1 MKLIPN
7 SFQMPNAFV
16 DEVMV
21 KLNDPAV
28 KIYLVIVRKTR
39 GWHKEFDSISL
50 SQFERFTG
58 KSRPTV
64 VKSLNELTK
73 AGLIKKVASSRNGE
87 AYALNDDFNDG
98 WLMEFTSKGFLL
110 VKEFNYIGKGFL
122 PLMVKGFNTQN
133 TLSKHT
139 NKTHKNFDQVFAEF
153 WKAYPNHKAGI
164 PKTKEALKKAIKTTS
179 FETIMSGLKA
189 WKATQDWSKENGKY
203 VPYSTKFLNQELW
216 TAFDNQP
223 ISSNAINLNGNAMP
237 SNLIADMGDW

>member
-98 WLMEFTSKGFLL
+98 WLMKFTSKGFLL

-139 NKTHKNFDQVFAEF
+139 NKTHKNFDQVFEEF

-164 PKTKEALKKAIKTTS
+164 PKTKEALKKAIKNTS
-179 FETIMSGLKA
+179 FETIMVGLNT
-189 WKATQDWSKENGKY
+189 WKSTQDWSKENGKY

-216 TAFDNQP
+216 TAFDGQP
-223 ISSNAINLNGNAMP
+223 IP
-237 SNLIADMGDW
+237 SNESGMNGQFVTSNLVADMGDW

>member
-64 VKSLNELTK
+64 VKSLKELTK
-73 AGLIKKVASSRNGE
+73 AGLVKKVASSRNGE

-164 PKTKEALKKAIKTTS
+164 PKTKEALKKAVKNNS
-179 FETIMSGLKA
+179 FETIMNGLSL
-189 WKATQDWSKENGKY
+189 WKETQDWTKENGKFI
-203 VPYSTKFLNQELW
+203 PYPTKFLNQELW
-216 TAFDNQP
+216 TAFENKQEQ
-223 ISSNAINLNGNAMP
+223 AIPMNNVSLPA
-237 SNLIADMGDW
+237 SQYVADMGDW